1 MRVVTVIDAIAS
13 GHTLL
18 AMVFLEGS
26 KLSAHASAQHRHHLP
41 QRGQHITGQLFR
53 ALA

>member
-18 AMVFLEGS
+18 AMVFLE
-26 KLSAHASAQHRHHLP
+26 AENC
-41 QRGQHITGQLFR
+41 QLTP
-53 ALA
+53 